1 MTAVITSAP
10 HKILGLIK
18 AAVLCGT
25 IVLCLGLFT
34 ELLSPT
40 TYAEDGGTLYNT
52 AVDIRMG
59 NRYFER
65 QCSRCHGFDAKGNDE
80 TGAPDLTGTLRRASS
95 DAGIFNI
102 IREGIPGTAMLP
114 VAADVPD
121 PTVWQLVA
129 YINSLRYDPASVDLA
144 GNADSGADLFSGKG
158 ECSSCHM
165 VNGQGGRLGPD
176 LSRVGEDQTP
186 EDLLNSMLNPDAEV
200 APRWWTIQVAGEDGE
215 IREGFRMNEDS
226 FSLRI
231 MDADANLWSFQK
243 RDIESYEHS
252 EKSTMPGYGQ
262 ALSDGE
268 LDDLVAYLFS
278 LRREVLPQ

>member
-1 MTAVITSAP
+1 MTTTTITALRKLPGLAKTAVLSGAF
-10 HKILGLIK
+10 
-18 AAVLCGT
+18 VLY
-25 IVLCLGLFT
+25 FSPAT
-34 ELLSPT
+34 ELLSPASH
-40 TYAEDGGTLYNT
+40 AEDGGTLYNT

-114 VAADVPD
+114 VAADVPN

-144 GNADSGADLFSGKG
+144 GNAGSGADLFGGRG

-176 LSRVGEDQTP
+176 LSRVGENQTP
-186 EDLLNSMLNPDAEV
+186 EDLLQSMLDPDAAV
-200 APRWWTIQVAGEDGE
+200 APRWWTIQVASRDGE
-215 IREGFRMNEDS
+215 VREGFRMNEDS

-243 RDIESYEHS
+243 RDIESYERS
-252 EKSTMPGYGQ
+252 EQSTMPGYGQ

>member
-1 MTAVITSAP
+1 MTAVITSAL
-10 HKILGLIK
+10 HKLLGLIK
-18 AAVLCGT
+18 PAVLCGT

-144 GNADSGADLFSGKG
+144 GNADSGADLFGGKG

-215 IREGFRMNEDS
+215 VREGFRMNEDS

-243 RDIESYEHS
+243 RDIESYERN
-252 EKSTMPGYGQ
+252 EESTMPSYGQ
-262 ALSDGE
+262 ALSDSE

-278 LRREVLPQ
+278 LRREVIPQ

>member
-144 GNADSGADLFSGKG
+144 GNADSGADLFSGRG

-243 RDIESYEHS
+243 RDIESYERS